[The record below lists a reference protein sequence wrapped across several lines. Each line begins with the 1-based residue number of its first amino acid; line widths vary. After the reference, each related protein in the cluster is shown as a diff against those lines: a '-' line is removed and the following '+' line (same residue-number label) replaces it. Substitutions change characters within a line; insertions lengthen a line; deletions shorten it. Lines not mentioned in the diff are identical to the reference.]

1 MKKQYDY
8 TRCLLESK
16 QDNITNIMN
25 RNKEVLNDYNFT
37 NALNKIQ
44 STINKMQSLP
54 KSGKIS
60 IRTPYIHTI
69 YEKDGVSSLLYD
81 ELDKQLIRILHD
93 DFGYAASIE
102 NFDGAFFGIY
112 YLVLDLNK

>member
-44 STINKMQSLP
+44 SAINKMQSLP

-69 YEKDGVSSLLYD
+69 YENDGVSSLLYD

-93 DFGYAASIE
+93 DFGYTASIE